1 MVAYSQVTTIRLRGF
16 DLVTIIYIVQYRYLH
31 LRSHAI
37 YLTFAVSAFTPTLLS
52 ALVSLTIL
60 VIYLPSNLSRSI
72 LHLLCEG
79 VYFEFHFPPG
89 STYVPFGRCVATVTV
104 V

>member
-1 MVAYSQVTTIRLRGF
+1 MSPAAVVIVAYSQATTISASGF
-16 DLVTIIYIVQYRYLH
+16 DLVTITYIVQYRYLH
-31 LRSHAI
+31 LHI
-37 YLTFAVSAFTPTLLS
+37 SAFTPTLLS

-89 STYVPFGRCVATVTV
+89 STYVPFGRWVATVTV